1 MESKLELQKGIS
13 YSFEIEVKE
22 EHSAI
27 SMGSGSVP
35 VYATPSLIAHLE
47 KAAMLCVED
56 HLEESETSV
65 GTYIQINHLKAT
77 ALGKTV
83 RCFASLIKHKGR
95 IMEFDLKAFEGDD
108 EIGKGT
114 HTRFIIDKEK
124 FMSKLKD

>member
-1 MESKLELQKGIS
+1 MENKPELQKGLS

-22 EHSAI
+22 GNSAI

-35 VYATPSLIAHLE
+35 VYATPSMIAHLE

-56 HLEESETSV
+56 HLEETETSV

-83 RCFASLIKHKGR
+83 KCFASLTNHEGR
-95 IMEFDLKAFEGDD
+95 KFEFELKAFEGDD
-108 EIGKGT
+108 EIGNGT

-124 FMSKLKD
+124 FLQKLKD